1 MPAQLISKCY
11 NKIREKILYRS
22 IKIYFKINVK
32 FKKEMLLDQSQMS
45 YERKTCTTNC
55 ICTLESTAGINF
67 LIYFICHPE
76 LRVSLELNSQAEGK
90 SAFSP

>member
-11 NKIREKILYRS
+11 NKMGEKILYRS
-22 IKIYFKINVK
+22 IKIYFKINVE
-32 FKKEMLLDQSQMS
+32 FKREMLLEQSQMS
-45 YERKTCTTNC
+45 KGRKTCTTNC
-55 ICTLESTAGINF
+55 IYTLESTAGINS

-76 LRVSLELNSQAEGK
+76 LRVSLELNLEEEGK